1 MNGFCTL
8 IWDSATL
15 LFNCQLQSGGGG
27 YLHMCAYTHACVSLR
42 ISYGSVS
49 CTNSSPQACLSWMT
63 LIFFFLSKRSPSISF
78 FNTSAR
84 VLVAFLSQVASRFS
98 LLFPLLSWDTLAPE
112 DAKICPHN
120 SGHKEISTTLC
131 LKPHFPFLVP
141 AHWVS
146 SHNWSPIHG
155 LLPFTR
161 SQDKQVRK
169 IME

>member
-15 LFNCQLQSGGGG
+15 LFNYQLQTGGGATCTCVHA
-27 YLHMCAYTHACVSLR
+27 HMHVCSSGSHMH
-42 ISYGSVS
+42 GSVL
-49 CTNSSPQACLSWMT
+49 CTNSSPQSCLSWMT
-63 LIFFFLSKRSPSISF
+63 LFFFLPKCSPSISF
-78 FNTSAR
+78 FITSAR

-98 LLFPLLSWDTLAPE
+98 LLFPLFSWDTLAPE

-120 SGHKEISTTLC
+120 LGHKEISTTLY

>member
-1 MNGFCTL
+1 MNGFCAL

-15 LFNCQLQSGGGG
+15 LFNCQLQSVCGWGATCTCVHA
-27 YLHMCAYTHACVSLR
+27 HMHACS
-42 ISYGSVS
+42 SGSHKHGSVS
-49 CTNSSPQACLSWMT
+49 CTNSSPQSCLSWMT
-63 LIFFFLSKRSPSISF
+63 LIFFLRKCSPSISF

-84 VLVAFLSQVASRFS
+84 VLVAFLRQVASRFS
-98 LLFPLLSWDTLAPE
+98 LLSPLFSWDTLAPE

-120 SGHKEISTTLC
+120 SGHKEISTTLY
-131 LKPHFPFLVP
+131 LKPHSPFLVP

-161 SQDKQVRK
+161 S
-169 IME
+169 